1 MSPSNL
7 TWPVEA
13 ADLMLLAVDA
23 EKRVKKKK
31 IEKKGTKKKK
41 EEEKTQEKEK
51 KIDFFCIFFK
61 RMAF

>member
-23 EKRVKKKK
+23 EKRVKKKET
-31 IEKKGTKKKK
+31 EKKKQKKGKKKKKKK
-41 EEEKTQEKEK
+41 EKTQ
-51 KIDFFCIFFK
+51 
-61 RMAF
+61 